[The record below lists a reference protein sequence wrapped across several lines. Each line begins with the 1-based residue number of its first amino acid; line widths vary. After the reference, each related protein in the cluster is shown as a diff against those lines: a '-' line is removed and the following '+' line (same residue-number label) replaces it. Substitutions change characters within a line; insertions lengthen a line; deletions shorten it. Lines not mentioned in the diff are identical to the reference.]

1 MRRHAPAVVAVILLV
16 LFGTGFRNP
25 EQDRVYRVGVMITDD
40 TYLAP
45 VQGFRDG
52 MRELGYREGEHI
64 TYDLQNAK
72 LDRTVLHNFA
82 KRFVQERVDLIFTAT
97 YIGASVAKDATVTTP
112 IPIVFGPAGDPVETG
127 LVKSILASGNNLT
140 GVSTLSLEL
149 TAKRLEMLIRLV
161 PGIRRLALL
170 YNPDDRF
177 SQEVSRQARQAAERL
192 NLTVLELHGRDADG
206 IRQALRALSRKE
218 ADAVFAI
225 PDILVNNQVEALSAI
240 ARERRLPYM
249 VHIRSLAEKGALASY
264 GINTYQIGRQAAR
277 LADKLFNGAKP
288 SEIPIETPRKLE
300 LVVNVRVAK
309 EIGVRIPEKLLRE
322 ADAILR

>member
-1 MRRHAPAVVAVILLV
+1 MRRYLPGLAVSLLM

-25 EQDRVYRVGVMITDD
+25 DLDRVYRIGVMITDD

-52 MRELGYREGEHI
+52 MRELGYLEGEHI
-64 TYDLQNAK
+64 TYDIQNAR
-72 LDRTVLHNFA
+72 LNRAALHGFA

-97 YIGASVAKDATVTTP
+97 YIGASVARDATVGIP

-149 TAKRLEMLIRLV
+149 TAKRLEMLTRLV
-161 PGIRRLALL
+161 PGVRRVALL

-177 SQEVSRQARQAAERL
+177 SQEVSRLAHQAAERL
-192 NLTVLELHGRDADG
+192 DLAVLHLHGRDAEE
-206 IRQALRALSRKE
+206 IRQAMRALNRTE

-225 PDILVNNQVEALSAI
+225 PDILVNNQVDALAAI

-249 VHIRSLAEKGALASY
+249 VHIRTLAEKGALASY

-277 LADKLFNGAKP
+277 LADKIFNGARP

-300 LVVNVRVAK
+300 LVVNLRVAK

-322 ADAILR
+322 ADALLR